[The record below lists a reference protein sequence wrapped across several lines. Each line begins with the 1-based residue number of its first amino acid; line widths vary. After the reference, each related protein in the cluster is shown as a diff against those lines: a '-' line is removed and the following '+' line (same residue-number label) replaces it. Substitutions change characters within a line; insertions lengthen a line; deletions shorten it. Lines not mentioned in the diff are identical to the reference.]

1 MEEREM
7 EGESYWH
14 HKTPSLSHW
23 SSFIHWLTGLGTSSL
38 DQSETR
44 GFREVVTVP
53 EKTVQ
58 CFHFATDWSFWQMC
72 AEIFLIFFLFIHSRL
87 TDNVCRFS
95 ALLLQLGAA
104 RSHAPLQLHYCS
116 FKCFAP
122 AHFQQTEHLLFRCRN
137 STHFSNLVTIHNLYL
152 KRHYSCF
159 SFLFFFLQY

>member
-1 MEEREM
+1 
-7 EGESYWH
+7 
-14 HKTPSLSHW
+14 
-23 SSFIHWLTGLGTSSL
+23 
-38 DQSETR
+38 
-44 GFREVVTVP
+44 
-53 EKTVQ
+53 
-58 CFHFATDWSFWQMC
+58 MC

-159 SFLFFFLQY
+159 SFFFFFFTVLRCGLLIWLKGPARCRKWLKKKKNFHTFRARARANL